1 MDKKLHR
8 RSLNAE
14 NGAYDLYTASD
25 DCKYTTLQ
33 RLIFAE
39 KQYHSMPVYCS
50 QLSESVL
57 DGYRWVKHVNFPY
70 LVFELHLEGKMQ
82 YLSDNKLDITEPG
95 SLYVITPGSS
105 VSFSSFP
112 GTPAHRIVMLIKGN
126 NLNSI
131 TSTLRLNQDCCVKV
145 EKYEELAEKLRQFTK
160 LSPNDAE
167 AVYTNSI
174 MTYKLILEISRMIP
188 RTIAPEREVLK
199 AIEEKFSI
207 NISINRLCSQYGIS
221 PASLWRFF
229 KKEFG
234 ISPMEY
240 LVDLRL
246 KKGLDILR
254 NTDLSIRA
262 IARNCG
268 IPDASRFCALF
279 KKKYGSTPEVFRNY
293 LKEQEKHYNVPGKK

>member
-25 DCKYTTLQ
+25 DCKYITLQ

-70 LVFELHLEGKMQ
+70 LVFELHLGGKMH

-95 SLYVITPGSS
+95 SLYIIAPGSS
-105 VSFSSFP
+105 VRFSSFP
-112 GTPAHRIVMLIKGN
+112 DTPSHRLVLLIKGN

-131 TSTLRLNQDCCVKV
+131 TSTLHLDKDCCVKV
-145 EKYEELAEKLRQFTK
+145 EKYEELAEKFRKFASLPDDD
-160 LSPNDAE
+160 S
-167 AVYTNSI
+167 NSARI
-174 MTYKLILEISRMIP
+174 NSSMTYDLLLEISGMLPNATEPAQKI
-188 RTIAPEREVLK
+188 LK
-199 AIEEKFSI
+199 IIEERYPV
-207 NISINRLCSQYGIS
+207 NISISELCSRYGIS
-221 PASLWRFF
+221 SASLWRFF

-234 ISPMEY
+234 VSPMEY
-240 LVDLRL
+240 LTDLRL
-246 KKGLDILR
+246 KKGLEILR
-254 NTDLSIRA
+254 NTDLSIRT

-268 IPDASRFCALF
+268 IHDASNFCSLF
-279 KKKYGSTPEVFRNY
+279 KKKYGSTPAVFRNH
-293 LKEQEKHYNVPGKK
+293 LKKQ